1 MTTKPHTPPVPAT
14 SASQLLRINDVVALT
29 TLSKSCVNLWVAQG
43 RFPKPISLSSTLKVW
58 RFSDLSDWIDRQFNT
73 TDDANCIEQSAG
85 AAPMAKTEGGYK

>member
-43 RFPKPISLSSTLKVW
+43 RFPKPIALSSTLKVW
-58 RFSDLSDWIDRQFNT
+58 RFSDLSDWIDKKFTT
-73 TDDANCIEQSAG
+73 TDDAGGIEQSAG
-85 AAPMAKTEGGYK
+85 TAALARSEGGRQ